1 MKILTFNYEY
11 PPLGGGGGVVHEL
24 LAEEL
29 SKRHRVAV
37 ITSAYSNLRGREV
50 RGGVEIHRVPVF
62 LRKDQSVATLAS
74 MLFYPPAAWIKAA
87 ELMSRE
93 RFDVINGHFAVPTGP
108 GSLPPAKL
116 GRIPHV
122 LTIQG
127 GDIYDPSKKLSPHR
141 LPGARAAVTFV
152 LRHSDA
158 VIAAST
164 NTRDNAYR
172 YYGYGGPI
180 EIIPLGIRQPVVP
193 QSTREALGLP
203 EGAFL
208 LVTVG
213 RLVKRKAIDDLLRA
227 VARPECS
234 RVELIVVGDGPER
247 EALESIAAALGL
259 STRVRFLGRVEEIR
273 KWQILENANAY
284 VSSTMHEGFGLVYLE
299 GMAAGLPVVT
309 PDHGGQVDFLRDG
322 ETGYV
327 VPAGDLPAL
336 ARAIARLAERPDEA
350 ARMGALNR
358 SRAQEHSIQNC
369 ARRYEDV
376 FERVVNRRARARA
389 GVASERP

>member
-1 MKILTFNYEY
+1 MRILTFNYEY

-24 LAEEL
+24 IAEEL
-29 SKRHRVAV
+29 SKRHRVVV
-37 ITSAYSNLRGREV
+37 ITSAYAGLPAREV

-62 LRKDQSVATLAS
+62 LRRDRLVASLAS
-74 MLFYPPAAWIKAA
+74 MLFFPPAAWIKAA
-87 ELMSRE
+87 ELMRRE

-108 GSLPPAKL
+108 GSLPPAKW

-127 GDIYDPSKKLSPHR
+127 GDIYDPSKRLSPHR
-141 LPGARAAVTFV
+141 LLGAREVVTYV

-164 NTRDNAYR
+164 NTRENAYR
-172 YYGYGGPI
+172 YYAYRGPI
-180 EIIPLGIRQPVVP
+180 EIIPLGIRRPVAP
-193 QSTREALGLP
+193 KSTRSELGLP
-203 EGAFL
+203 EGVFL
-208 LVTVG
+208 AVTVG
-213 RLVKRKAIDDLLRA
+213 RLVKRKAIDRLLHA
-227 VARPECS
+227 ISRPECA
-234 RVELIVVGDGPER
+234 RVELAVVGDGPER
-247 EALESIAAALGL
+247 QPLVSLAAELGL

-322 ETGYV
+322 ETGYL
-327 VPAGDLPAL
+327 VPAEDLPAL
-336 ARAIARLAERPDEA
+336 AQAIARLADHPDEA
-350 ARMGALNR
+350 ARMGAFNR
-358 SRAQEHSIQNC
+358 SRAPAHRIENC
-369 ARRYEDV
+369 TRLYEEV
-376 FERVVNRRARARA
+376 FERVVSRRPRVEAGARNRR
-389 GVASERP
+389 